1 MFSKA
6 SLIESGIYSKEQLI
20 QERKRDLLHE
30 YMRDREKPLQEATS
44 ANAQKLLELEQ
55 LGLLQTYK
63 NYEQSLKWLKDLN
76 INGYNFQID
85 QPSVNWKEIF
95 DGEWLKDQILSIFG
109 WPWYILEKM
118 AIIYAMISMIL
129 FTTNLVIKFYN
140 AFAIHK
146 AIGKQA
152 SITKILLTGI
162 FGIFSQFL
170 TQLVAQIQE
179 DDTSHDSH
187 DSDNNYS
194 HYTKHNEHNKNRK
207 HTFRRHS
214 SDATHLTRN
223 ENNPPEQTYID
234 PNYKHYNTTIRRTDQ
249 GLELRTLESPP
260 KKQKPPLPERKY
272 KQPEPLKIEPLETI
286 TENKMTTL
294 PPQLITPPPAYQ
306 CLGNNIPVSTTHN
319 SPPHVSP
326 TPSAPN
332 IQQTSTFHGTSYE
345 PQLGINKTTA
355 YEIPQPSQIKTQNNL
370 IPSVK
375 LIEIQNPP
383 PIDFTQLKLAAKKM
397 NNRSH
402 SLDILNDDDQPH
414 TNEVTYFDTHSE
426 NTYEV

>member
-1 MFSKA
+1 MGKNSTLFTSNFDQLISIDTEGTARYRVTPYPVKVETILNTISPEEIVLDNMFSKA

-44 ANAQKLLELEQ
+44 VNAQKLLELEQ

-129 FTTNLVIKFYN
+129 FITNLVIKFYN

-162 FGIFSQFL
+162 FGIFSQTL

-179 DDTSHDSH
+179 DDTSHDSQ

-194 HYTKHNEHNKNRK
+194 HYTKHNKHNKNRK

-214 SDATHLTRN
+214 SDVTHLTRN

-234 PNYKHYNTTIRRTDQ
+234 TNYKHYNTTIRRTDQ

-272 KQPEPLKIEPLETI
+272 KQP
-286 TENKMTTL
+286 N
-294 PPQLITPPPAYQ
+294 
-306 CLGNNIPVSTTHN
+306 H
-319 SPPHVSP
+319 
-326 TPSAPN
+326 
-332 IQQTSTFHGTSYE
+332 
-345 PQLGINKTTA
+345 
-355 YEIPQPSQIKTQNNL
+355 
-370 IPSVK
+370 
-375 LIEIQNPP
+375 
-383 PIDFTQLKLAAKKM
+383 
-397 NNRSH
+397 
-402 SLDILNDDDQPH
+402 
-414 TNEVTYFDTHSE
+414 
-426 NTYEV
+426 